1 MHKIGKDSAAIGK
14 LYGCKSTCG
23 DNYAGEWPREAFLE
37 HGIVCEPCE
46 LGKPDLLPSGDPAR
60 IDHGDF
66 SKAAAAY
73 FREMVVGVPG

>member
-1 MHKIGKDSAAIGK
+1 MRANG
-14 LYGCKSTCG
+14 
-23 DNYAGEWPREAFLE
+23 RERHFLNTASS
-37 HGIVCEPCE
+37 VKVCE